1 MDKKREIKE
10 TLIGWFWIGL
20 AAFLTIDVLPIVI
33 NTLRGWM

>member
-1 MDKKREIKE
+1 MDKREIKE

-20 AAFLTIDVLPIVI
+20 AVFLTIDVLPIVI